1 MSLMQRL
8 WTAKQSRSALRDH
21 AGVAR
26 GSGAI
31 RFPIQSAAWPSSSG
45 LKAPAMPL
53 RHILFSAMSGAPT
66 DDQPLSRGSV
76 IASTW

>member
-1 MSLMQRL
+1 MSLMRRL

-31 RFPIQSAAWPSSSG
+31 RFQIP
-45 LKAPAMPL
+45 LLDL
-53 RHILFSAMSGAPT
+53 RH
-66 DDQPLSRGSV
+66 QV
-76 IASTW
+76 